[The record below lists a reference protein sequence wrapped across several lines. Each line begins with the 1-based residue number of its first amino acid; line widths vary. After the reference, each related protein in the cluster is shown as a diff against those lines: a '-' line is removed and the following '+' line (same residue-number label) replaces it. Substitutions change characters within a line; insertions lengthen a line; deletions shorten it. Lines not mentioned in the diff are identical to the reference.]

1 MKARVCLLIAAV
13 AIGGCGASK
22 AFMQEA
28 SEWMS
33 EEESLPPLP
42 KLDPAISIETLW
54 SERVGE
60 GAGEFYLKLT
70 PVVNESGVFV
80 VDREGEVER
89 INIENGS
96 TVWNSEID
104 RLISAGPG
112 LGDDGQLYLGTTE
125 GEVMAL
131 SAEDGEQRWSTR
143 VSSEVLAAPRYSQG
157 VVVVRTGD
165 GKLFGLEAASGKR
178 LWVYDRTEPALTLRG
193 ASAPLLSEALV
204 IAGFDSGHLVALNLR
219 TGKLSWDLRVVLPSG
234 RSDLERMVD
243 IDSEPQL
250 YQGVAYIAAYQ
261 GKVAA
266 IELESGQTLWTRD
279 LSSYAGMG
287 LGEGEIYLTGSD
299 SAVWA
304 LDRFSGD
311 TVWNQKALKGR
322 LSTAPASLGPYL
334 VVGDQEGYL
343 HWLSR
348 SDGKL
353 LAFVQ
358 VDESRI
364 LAPPV
369 TANGTVIVYS
379 ADGRLAAYRPQ

>member
-1 MKARVCLLIAAV
+1 MKTRVWFLVAAV
-13 AIGGCGASK
+13 ALGGCGASK
-22 AFMQEA
+22 AFMQTA
-28 SEWMS
+28 SGWMG
-33 EEESLPPLP
+33 EEKPLPPLP
-42 KLDPAISIETLW
+42 QLEPAISIETLW
-54 SERVGE
+54 SEQVGE
-60 GAGEFYLKLT
+60 GADEFYLKLT
-70 PVVNESGVFV
+70 PVVDESSVFV
-80 VDREGEVER
+80 ADREGDVAR
-89 INIENGS
+89 ITIDSGS

-112 LGDDGQLYLGTTE
+112 LGDGQLYLGTTE
-125 GEVMAL
+125 GEVIAL
-131 SAEDGEQRWSTR
+131 SAEDGQQRWSTR

-165 GKLFGLEAASGKR
+165 GKLFGLESASGKR
-178 LWVYDRTEPALTLRG
+178 LWVYDRTEPTLTLRG
-193 ASAPLLSEALV
+193 VSAPLLSETLAL
-204 IAGFDSGHLVALNLR
+204 AGFDSGHLVALDLR
-219 TGKLSWDLRVVLPSG
+219 TGKLIWDTRVVLPSG

-250 YQGVAYIAAYQ
+250 YQGVAYVAAYQ
-261 GKVAA
+261 GKLAA
-266 IELESGQTLWTRD
+266 IDSGSGQTLWTRD

-287 LGEGEIYLTGSD
+287 LGEEEIYLTGSD
-299 SAVWA
+299 GAVWA
-304 LDRFSGD
+304 LDRHSGD
-311 TVWNQKALKGR
+311 TVWKQEALKGR

-334 VVGDQEGYL
+334 AVGDHEGYL

-348 SDGKL
+348 SDGQL

-369 TANGTVIVYS
+369 VANGAVIVYS

>member
-1 MKARVCLLIAAV
+1 
-13 AIGGCGASK
+13 
-22 AFMQEA
+22 
-28 SEWMS
+28 
-33 EEESLPPLP
+33 
-42 KLDPAISIETLW
+42 IETLW

-70 PVVNESGVFV
+70 PVVTESSVFV

-89 INIENGS
+89 INIENGT
-96 TVWNSEID
+96 TVWNREID
-104 RLISAGPG
+104 RLISTGPG

-131 SAEDGEQRWSTR
+131 SAEDGQRRWSTR

-165 GKLFGLEAASGKR
+165 GKLFGLDAASGKR

-204 IAGFDSGHLVALNLR
+204 VAGFDSGHLVALNLR
-219 TGKLSWDLRVVLPSG
+219 TGKLSWDARVVLPSG

-266 IELESGQTLWTRD
+266 IELGSGQTLWTRD
-279 LSSYAGMG
+279 LSSYAGIG

-311 TVWNQKALKGR
+311 TVWTQKALKGR

-348 SDGKL
+348 SDGQL

>member
-22 AFMQEA
+22 AFMQKA
-28 SEWMS
+28 SAWMS

-70 PVVNESGVFV
+70 PVVNESSVFV

-89 INIENGS
+89 INIENGT
-96 TVWNSEID
+96 TVWNREID
-104 RLISAGPG
+104 RLISTGPG

-131 SAEDGEQRWSTR
+131 SAEDGQRRWSTR

-165 GKLFGLEAASGKR
+165 GKLFGLDAASGKR

-204 IAGFDSGHLVALNLR
+204 VAGFDSGHLVALNLR
-219 TGKLSWDLRVVLPSG
+219 TGKLSWDTRVVLPSG

-266 IELESGQTLWTRD
+266 IELGSGQTLWTRD
-279 LSSYAGMG
+279 LSSYAGIG

-311 TVWNQKALKGR
+311 TVWTQKALKGR

-348 SDGKL
+348 SDGQL

>member
-22 AFMQEA
+22 AFMQKA
-28 SEWMS
+28 SAWMS

-70 PVVNESGVFV
+70 PVVNESSVFV

-89 INIENGS
+89 INIENGT
-96 TVWNSEID
+96 TVWNREID
-104 RLISAGPG
+104 RLISTGPG

-131 SAEDGEQRWSTR
+131 SAEDGQRRWSTR

-165 GKLFGLEAASGKR
+165 GKLFGLDAASGKR
-178 LWVYDRTEPALTLRG
+178 LWVYDSTEPALTLRG

-204 IAGFDSGHLVALNLR
+204 VAGFDSGHLVALNLR
-219 TGKLSWDLRVVLPSG
+219 TGKLSWDTRVVLPSG

-266 IELESGQTLWTRD
+266 IELGSGQTLWTRD
-279 LSSYAGMG
+279 LSSYAGIG

-311 TVWNQKALKGR
+311 TVWTQKALKGR

-348 SDGKL
+348 SDGQL
-353 LAFVQ
+353 LGFVQ
-358 VDESRI
+358 VDECRI

>member
-22 AFMQEA
+22 AFIQKA
-28 SEWMS
+28 SAWMS

-54 SERVGE
+54 SEQLGE

-70 PVVNESGVFV
+70 PVVNESSVFV
-80 VDREGEVER
+80 VDREGEVAR
-89 INIENGS
+89 IDIENG
-96 TVWNSEID
+96 TTAWNSEID
-104 RLISAGPG
+104 RLISTGPG
-112 LGDDGQLYLGTTE
+112 LGNDGQLYLGTTE

-131 SAEDGEQRWSTR
+131 SAEDGQQRWSTR

-165 GKLFGLEAASGKR
+165 GKLFGLDAASGKR

-204 IAGFDSGHLVALNLR
+204 VAGFDSGHLVALNLH
-219 TGKLSWDLRVVLPSG
+219 TGKLSWDMRVVLPSG

-311 TVWNQKALKGR
+311 TVWTQKALKGR

-348 SDGKL
+348 SDGQL

-379 ADGRLAAYRPQ
+379 ADGRLAAYRAQ